1 MKTAIA
7 QNATVDEKLE
17 QMRELLRPLG
27 RVAVAF
33 SGGVDST
40 FVLKVAADVLGPGNV
55 LAVTG
60 RSSSLADVEDAD
72 ARRLAAMIGVEHVM
86 LDTQEFNDPNY
97 LANPTNR
104 CYYCKT
110 ELYSRMAPLLATRGI
125 SAVVNGTNV
134 DDLGDFRPGLAAG
147 KEHGVH
153 SPAADAGLT
162 KADIRILSAR
172 MGLPTADKPAAPCLS
187 SRVQYGEA
195 ITPEKLKMIEQAEAV
210 LRRLGFG
217 ECRVRHHDKLAR
229 IEVPASRIHELAD
242 DGIRSTLDNELRAL
256 GYHYIT
262 LDLRGFRS
270 GSMNEVIAFGKRQ

>member
-1 MKTAIA
+1 
-7 QNATVDEKLE
+7 
-17 QMRELLRPLG
+17 MRELIRPLG

-40 FVLKVAADVLGPGNV
+40 FVLKVAADVLGAENA

-72 ARRLAAMIGVEHVM
+72 ARRLAALIGVEHVI

-110 ELYSRMAPLLATRGI
+110 ELYSSMAPLLATRDI
-125 SAVVNGTNV
+125 FAVVNGTNV

-162 KADIRILSAR
+162 KADIRVLSAR
-172 MGLPTADKPAAPCLS
+172 FGLPTADKPAAPCLS

-210 LRRLGFG
+210 LRRLGFS
-217 ECRVRHHDKLAR
+217 ECRVRHHDRLAR
-229 IEVPASRIHELAD
+229 IEVPAARIAELAD
-242 DGIRSTLDNELRAL
+242 ESIRSTLDNELRAL